1 MECHRC
7 EHRKAVEAGKF
18 ARMDYQDTPCAACE
32 LTENSDYTIE
42 YDPERES
49 RSQNPPSFAEASSFA
64 EATADNTA
72 GMEVRM
78 RNEEHASGFWVQG
91 KDGEPDE
98 EVLPI
103 SVMRE
108 IVAALLTMPTEI
120 RNAVCWRYAGFEYR
134 DVAKVQN
141 CSLAAVE
148 IRHTRALRR
157 WPVLKALFPE
167 KVARQARRQKKRS
180 QNSEVRS
187 QNGEPKTKLV
197 GGSRT

>member
-7 EHRKAVEAGKF
+7 KHSGAIKSGKF

-49 RSQNPPSFAEASSFA
+49 RSQNPPSFAEAA
-64 EATADNTA
+64 ADKTA

-167 KVARQARRQKKRS
+167 KVARQARRAA
-180 QNSEVRS
+180 
-187 QNGEPKTKLV
+187 LA
-197 GGSRT
+197 GSRERRAPRGKREAEGGKTD